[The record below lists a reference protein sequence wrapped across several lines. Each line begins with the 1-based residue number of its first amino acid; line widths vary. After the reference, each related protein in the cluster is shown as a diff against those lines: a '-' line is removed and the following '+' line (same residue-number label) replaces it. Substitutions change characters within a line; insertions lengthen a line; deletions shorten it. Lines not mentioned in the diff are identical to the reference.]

1 MQFPLLGFARDF
13 HPLDNAHAERTEK
26 RQSGRNRLVC
36 RSEKRLF
43 LLCFSGRLLS
53 TFSTRFLF
61 FQSWIE
67 LVGDEDDAI
76 VLGALLINPF
86 IWLEVTLNS
95 QECSLCQLVKRLGVL
110 VLAPCLH
117 ADESRYTV
125 GLNEVG
131 IRWKDNALIRGG
143 LTDAW

>member
-1 MQFPLLGFARDF
+1 MVCTRGEGFDKSGICK
-13 HPLDNAHAERTEK
+13 HEK

-36 RSEKRLF
+36 RSERKLF

-53 TFSTRFLF
+53 AFCTRFLF

-67 LVGDEDDAI
+67 LVGDENDAI
-76 VLGALLINPF
+76 VLGTLLINPF
-86 IWLEVTLNS
+86 IWLEVTLNC
-95 QECSLCQLVKRLGVL
+95 QESSLCQLVKRLGVL

-125 GLNEVG
+125 GFLSVF
-131 IRWKDNALIRGG
+131 L
-143 LTDAW
+143 LTAYCQ

>member
-1 MQFPLLGFARDF
+1 MVYTRGEG
-13 HPLDNAHAERTEK
+13 LDKSGICKHEK

-36 RSEKRLF
+36 RSERRLF

-53 TFSTRFLF
+53 AFCTRFLF

-86 IWLEVTLNS
+86 IWLEVTLNC

-125 GLNEVG
+125 GFLSVF
-131 IRWKDNALIRGG
+131 L
-143 LTDAW
+143 LTAYCQ